1 MSTYQKYLKNK
12 GFAEATIQQHEQ
24 NISHFLYWVSANST
38 SVKQFQYSELVR
50 FIDNTLNSQLI
61 LNKKRSCI
69 NRVLTSITYYFDCLS
84 EKNSSITNPAKN
96 IRIRNNKKRLVH
108 DLLDYNELVTLYKQT
123 KPYKPRNFRNQ
134 VILGFLVC
142 QGLTVHELHNLKVND
157 IILREGTVLIRGDN
171 PKAQRKGTTT
181 RELPLEAFQVIDLLE
196 YLNDIRPKILLGKY
210 LKTSGRK
217 PNRGRRVR
225 KTDQVIL
232 SLKGSAFLK
241 NTLHH
246 LFTDLKKINS
256 KIISARQ
263 IRQSL
268 ISHWLTIYNLR
279 KVQYMAGH
287 RYVSSTEWYK
297 GSNLEELKREVNL
310 FHPLK

>member
-12 GFAEATIQQHEQ
+12 GFAEATILQHKR
-24 NISHFLYWVSANST
+24 NISQFLYWVLANSIT
-38 SVKQFQYSELVR
+38 VKQFKYSELVR
-50 FIDNTLNSQLI
+50 FIDYTLNSHFS
-61 LNKKRSCI
+61 LNKKRSRI
-69 NRVLTSITYYFDCLS
+69 NRVLSSITYYFDCLS

-96 IRIRNNKKRLVH
+96 IRIRNDKKRLVH
-108 DLLDYNELVTLYKQT
+108 DLLDYNELLTLYKQT
-123 KPYKPRNFRNQ
+123 KPDKARNVRNQ

-142 QGLTVHELHNLKVND
+142 QGLTVRELQNLKVND

-196 YLNDIRPKILLGKY
+196 YLKDIRPKILMGKY
-210 LKTSGRK
+210 LITSGRK
-217 PNRGRRVR
+217 PKRGRRVR

-232 SLKGSAFLK
+232 SLKGSPFLK

-246 LFTDLKKINS
+246 LFLDLKKINA

-268 ISHWLTIYNLR
+268 ISHWLTKFNLR

>member
-1 MSTYQKYLKNK
+1 MSTYKNYLKNR
-12 GFAEATIQQHEQ
+12 GFAEATILQHER
-24 NISHFLYWVSANST
+24 NIIHFLHWVSANAI
-38 SVKQFQYSELVR
+38 SVKQFKYSELVR

-61 LNKKRSCI
+61 LNKKRSRI

-84 EKNSSITNPAKN
+84 EKNSSIANPAKN

-108 DLLDYNELVTLYKQT
+108 DLLDYNELLTLYKQT
-123 KPYKPRNFRNQ
+123 KPDKPRNLRNQ
-134 VILGFLVC
+134 VILGFLIC
-142 QGLTVHELHNLKVND
+142 QGLTVRELHNLKVND
-157 IILREGTVLIRGDN
+157 IKIREGTVLILGDN

-196 YLNDIRPKILLGKY
+196 YLNVIRPKILLGKY
-210 LKTSGRK
+210 LSTSGRK

-232 SLKGSAFLK
+232 SLKGSVFLK

-246 LFTDLKKINS
+246 LFLNLRKLNS
-256 KIISARQ
+256 NIISARQ

-297 GSNLEELKREVNL
+297 GSNLEELKSEVNK

>member
-12 GFAEATIQQHEQ
+12 GFAEATIQQHER
-24 NISHFLYWVSANST
+24 NISHFLYCVSANSI

-50 FIDNTLNSQLI
+50 FIDNTLNSQCI
-61 LNKKRSCI
+61 LNKKRSRI
-69 NRVLTSITYYFDCLS
+69 NRLLTSITYYFDCLS
-84 EKNSSITNPAKN
+84 EKKSSITNPAKN

-108 DLLDYNELVTLYKQT
+108 DLLDYNEMVTLYKQT

-142 QGLTVHELHNLKVND
+142 QGLTVRELHNLKVND

-181 RELPLEAFQVIDLLE
+181 RELPLEAFQVIDLME

>member
-1 MSTYQKYLKNK
+1 MSTYQNYLKNK
-12 GFAEATIQQHEQ
+12 GFALATILQHER
-24 NISHFLYWVSANST
+24 NISQFQYWLSANSV
-38 SVKQFQYSELVR
+38 SVTQFKYPELVR
-50 FIDNTLNSQLI
+50 FIDYTLNSHI
-61 LNKKRSCI
+61 VINKNRSRI
-69 NRVLTSITYYFDCLS
+69 NRVLASITYFFDCLS
-84 EKNSSITNPAKN
+84 EKNALVTNPAKN
-96 IRIRNNKKRLVH
+96 IRIRTNKKRLIH
-108 DLLDYNELVTLYKQT
+108 DLIDYIDLLSLYKQT
-123 KPYKPRNFRNQ
+123 KPEKPRNVRNQ

-142 QGLTVHELHNLKVND
+142 QGMTVRELHNLKVND
-157 IILREGTVLIRGDN
+157 IKFREGLVLIHGDN

-196 YLNDIRPKILLGKY
+196 YLKVIRPKILSGKF
-210 LKTSGRK
+210 LITSDRK

-232 SLKGSAFLK
+232 SMKGSSFLK

-246 LFTDLKKINS
+246 LFLDLKKLNA

-268 ISHWLTIYNLR
+268 ISHWLTKYNLR

-310 FHPLK
+310 FHPLN

>member
-12 GFAEATIQQHEQ
+12 GFAEATILQHER
-24 NISHFLYWVSANST
+24 NISHFLYWVSANSI
-38 SVKQFQYSELVR
+38 SVKQFKYSELVR

-61 LNKKRSCI
+61 LNKKRSRI

-84 EKNSSITNPAKN
+84 EKDSLITNPARN

-108 DLLDYNELVTLYKQT
+108 DLLDYNELLTLYKQT
-123 KPYKPRNFRNQ
+123 IPEKPRNFRNQ

-142 QGLTVHELHNLKVND
+142 QGLTVRELHNLKVND

-171 PKAQRKGTTT
+171 PKALRKGTTT

-196 YLNDIRPKILLGKY
+196 YLKNIRPKILLGKY
-210 LKTSGRK
+210 LTTSGRK
-217 PNRGRRVR
+217 PEKGRRMR
-225 KTDQVIL
+225 RTDQVIL
-232 SLKGSAFLK
+232 SLNGSPYIK

-246 LFTDLKKINS
+246 LFLDLKKLNS

-268 ISHWLTIYNLR
+268 ISHWLTKYNLR

>member
-1 MSTYQKYLKNK
+1 MSTYLKYLKNK
-12 GFAEATIQQHEQ
+12 GFAEATIQQHER
-24 NISHFLYWVSANST
+24 NISHFLYWVSANSI

-50 FIDNTLNSQLI
+50 FIDYTLNSQLI
-61 LNKKRSCI
+61 LNKKRSRI
-69 NRVLTSITYYFDCLS
+69 NRLLTSITYYFDCLS

-123 KPYKPRNFRNQ
+123 KPHKPRNFRNQ

-142 QGLTVHELHNLKVND
+142 QGMTVRELHNLKVND

-196 YLNDIRPKILLGKY
+196 YLDDIRPKILLGKY

-217 PNRGRRVR
+217 PNRERRVR

-232 SLKGSAFLK
+232 SLKGSEFLK

-246 LFTDLKKINS
+246 LFTDLKKLNS

-297 GSNLEELKREVNL
+297 SSNLEELKREITQ
-310 FHPLK
+310 FHPFK

>member
-1 MSTYQKYLKNK
+1 MSTYQNYLKNK
-12 GFAEATIQQHEQ
+12 GFAQATILQHER
-24 NISHFLYWVSANST
+24 NISQFLYWVSDNSI
-38 SVKQFQYSELVR
+38 SVKQFKYSELVR
-50 FIDNTLNSQLI
+50 FIDYTLNSHLG
-61 LNKKRSCI
+61 LNKNRSRI
-69 NRVLTSITYYFDCLS
+69 NRVLTSITYFFDCLS
-84 EKNSSITNPAKN
+84 QTNSLVTNPAKN
-96 IRIRNNKKRLVH
+96 IRIRNAKKRLIH
-108 DLLDYNELVTLYKQT
+108 DLLDYNELLTLYKQT
-123 KPYKPRNFRNQ
+123 KPEKPRNIRNQ

-142 QGLTVHELHNLKVND
+142 QGLTVRELHNLKVND
-157 IILREGTVLIRGDN
+157 IILREGTIFIRGDN

-196 YLNDIRPKILLGKY
+196 YLKVIRPNILSGKY
-210 LKTSGRK
+210 IITSGRK
-217 PNRGRRVR
+217 PERGRRVR

-232 SLKGSAFLK
+232 SLNGSTFLK

-246 LFTDLKKINS
+246 LFLDLKKLNP
-256 KIISARQ
+256 KVISARQ

-268 ISHWLTIYNLR
+268 ISHWLTKYNLR